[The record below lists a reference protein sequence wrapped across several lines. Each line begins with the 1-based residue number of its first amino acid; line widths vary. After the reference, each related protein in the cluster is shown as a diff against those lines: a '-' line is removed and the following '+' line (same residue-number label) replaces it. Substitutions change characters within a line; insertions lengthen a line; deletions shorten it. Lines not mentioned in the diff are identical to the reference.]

1 LITRTSLFRGTTL
14 CLAGVVVALSLWWG
28 VVSHDFPTMATMMAM
43 LSVEFAWRNKRDYGT
58 WIILTTLFP
67 LPAAIAAIILDTRR
81 RKALGLKWNQADEGP
96 SFWLTQLRRLSRHN
110 ES

>member
-1 LITRTSLFRGTTL
+1 MITRTSLLRGTTL

-28 VVSHDFPTMATMMAM
+28 VVSGNFPTMATATAI

-58 WIILTTLFP
+58 WIILATLFP
-67 LPAAIAAIILDTRR
+67 LPAAIAMVILDIRR
-81 RKALGLKWNQADEGP
+81 RKALGLKWHQSDEGP
-96 SFWLTQLRRLSRHN
+96 SFWLTQLRRLPRHN